1 MSGAQPI
8 FTATQD
14 LKIASPA
21 RRKGRAVRGLLA
33 ALCTFVFA
41 TLAHADDSADVA
53 KARGAFLD
61 KMVTEHG
68 FDRDAL
74 SAMLRSA
81 AIDQSII
88 DAISRPAE
96 RVVPWYEYRAIFV
109 NDARIAAGTRFWIEH
124 AATIQSI
131 SERYGVAPE
140 MLVAIIGVE
149 TYFGQRTGKYRVLD
163 SLATLAFAYPPR
175 AKFFS
180 GELEQFLLL
189 TREEGLDPK
198 MPLGSYAGAMGGGQF
213 IPSSFRTYAVDAD
226 GDGKRDI
233 WNDWAD
239 VLGSIANYFK
249 KNGWKTGEP
258 VVDPATRAAA
268 WNGPEPS
275 NALELAE
282 TVGSL
287 AKQGYVFTTRESADA
302 PAAAFALEAQGGG
315 SEFWI
320 GYHNFRVITR
330 YNRSPKYALAAH
342 QLGQAIRSSYA
353 AAATPAAQDGA
364 TVGAVAS
371 DPARAPLAV
380 RSVRP

>member
-1 MSGAQPI
+1 MP
-8 FTATQD
+8 
-14 LKIASPA
+14 
-21 RRKGRAVRGLLA
+21 RRLLA
-33 ALCTFVFA
+33 TLGVLALCA
-41 TLAHADDSADVA
+41 LAHADDQANVA
-53 KARGAFLD
+53 KARAAFVD
-61 KMVTEHG
+61 KMVAEHG
-68 FDRDAL
+68 FDRGTLNAT
-74 SAMLRSA
+74 LRSA
-81 AIDQSII
+81 TIDQAIL

-109 NDARIAAGTRFWIEH
+109 NDARIAAGTRFWAEH
-124 AATIQSI
+124 AGTIQSI

-140 MLVAIIGVE
+140 MLVAIVGVE

-198 MPLGSYAGAMGGGQF
+198 SPMGSYAGAMGAGQF

-239 VLGSIANYFK
+239 VLGSIANYFNK
-249 KNGWKTGEP
+249 SGWKTGEP
-258 VVDPATRAAA
+258 VVDPATRSAA

-287 AKQGYVFTTRESADA
+287 EKQGYVFTTSESTDA

-342 QLGQAIRSSYA
+342 QLGQAIRSSYVA
-353 AAATPAAQDGA
+353 TATPTARQ
-364 TVGAVAS
+364 GAVA
-371 DPARAPLAV
+371 AAEPLEHGAV
-380 RSVRP
+380 RREHAPVTAASAARRC

>member
-1 MSGAQPI
+1 MSGAQRTPTNN
-8 FTATQD
+8 FCSES
-14 LKIASPA
+14 ASRA
-21 RRKGRAVRGLLA
+21 RRGVRVGRLLA
-33 ALCTFVFA
+33 ALGALAFCAF
-41 TLAHADDSADVA
+41 AHADDKANVA
-53 KARGAFLD
+53 KARTTFVD

-74 SAMLRSA
+74 NTMLRSA
-81 AIDQSII
+81 TIDQSIL
-88 DAISRPAE
+88 DAIAKPAE
-96 RVVPWYEYRAIFV
+96 RVVPWYEYRNIFV
-109 NDARIAAGTRFWIEH
+109 TEARIAAGTRFWTEH
-124 AATIQSI
+124 AGTIQSI

-175 AKFFS
+175 AKFFG

-189 TREEGLDPK
+189 TREEGIDPK
-198 MPLGSYAGAMGGGQF
+198 TPMGSYAGAMGAGQF

-233 WNDWAD
+233 WNNWAD

-249 KNGWKTGEP
+249 KSGWKTGEP
-258 VVDPATRAAA
+258 VADPATRSAA

-287 AKQGYVFTTRESADA
+287 EKQGYVFSTSEPTDA
-302 PAAAFALEAQGGG
+302 PAAAFALEASASS

-353 AAATPAAQDGA
+353 ANASPNARDT
-364 TVGAVAS
+364 AVAAAE
-371 DPARAPLAV
+371 PVHAALTARGA
-380 RSVRP
+380 RP